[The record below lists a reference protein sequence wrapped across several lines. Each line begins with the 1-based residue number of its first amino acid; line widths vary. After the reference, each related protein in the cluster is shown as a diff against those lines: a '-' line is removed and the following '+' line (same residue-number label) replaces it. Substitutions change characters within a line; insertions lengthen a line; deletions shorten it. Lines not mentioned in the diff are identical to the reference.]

1 MKKSVMVAIALLAL
15 AGLWLG
21 WQNFFASS
29 GGTGAG
35 QGQTAAAEVVSETME
50 SLVTAQGTIEPRDS
64 VDVGAQVSGLVKKL
78 HVEIGDTV
86 RQGDPIAEIDPE
98 VYESKVRADQAN
110 LKTLEA
116 QKAEQE
122 ALVRQAESKFARN
135 KSLIADKAVSKEV
148 FEDSRIA
155 LDVAK
160 ANLAALVAKIEEA
173 QSTLDGDTVNLGYTK
188 IYAPM
193 DGTVVDQAVEEGQTI
208 NANQTAPVIV
218 TVAKLDV
225 MTVKAQVAEADIMK
239 LAVNMPVYFT
249 TLGSDGRRW
258 EGKVRQILPT
268 PETVNDVVL
277 YNVLVDVENRDH
289 ALMSG
294 MTTQTFFVLARAENA
309 LVIPLGA
316 LGRRLEAQD
325 GAAGKAWE
333 VQVEGPDG
341 KPEVR
346 VVHVAL
352 SDRTRAAVT
361 GDLKAGERVLVKG
374 APGSAG
380 GSSSG
385 SSGGQGRMRPP
396 GMARL

>member
-1 MKKSVMVAIALLAL
+1 MKKAVLAAGVLAIA
-15 AGLWLG
+15 AGLWLLWG
-21 WQNFFASS
+21 NFSASQEIS
-29 GGTGAG
+29 GNKKPATIAEVTTGAM
-35 QGQTAAAEVVSETME
+35 EV
-50 SLVTAQGTIEPRDS
+50 LVTAQGTIEPRDS

-78 HVEIGDTV
+78 HIEIGNNV
-86 RQGDPIAEIDPE
+86 KQGDPIAEIDPE
-98 VYESKVRADQAN
+98 VYESRVRADQAR

-135 KSLIADKAVSKEV
+135 KSLVADKAVSKEV

-160 ANLAALVAKIEEA
+160 ANLAALEAQIEES

-193 DGTVVDQAVEEGQTI
+193 DGTVVDQSVEEGQTI

-218 TVAKLDV
+218 TVAKLDI

-239 LAVNMPVYFT
+239 LSVGMPVYFT

-277 YNVLVDVENRDH
+277 YNVLVDVGNKDH

-309 LVIPLGA
+309 LLVPVGA
-316 LGRRLEAQD
+316 LGKRLEAQD

-333 VQVEGPDG
+333 VQVVGADG
-341 KPEVR
+341 KPESR
-346 VVHVAL
+346 TVHVAL
-352 SDRTRAAVT
+352 SDRTRAAIAD
-361 GDLKAGERVLVKG
+361 GLKAGERVLVK
-374 APGSAG
+374 S
-380 GSSSG
+380 GSSSDEAA
-385 SSGGQGRMRPP
+385 SSGSGQQRMGPP